1 MPVPINDGQIT
12 QIAPTT
18 AAKTSK
24 PYTTKYY
31 PWFVASA
38 DHLAGSE
45 TVNILVMVNN
55 VATQVLMPDLVT
67 PAMLTVALPG
77 LPLIGGMTYIFDKSS
92 TAAACGVYI
101 DPILK

>member
-1 MPVPINDGQIT
+1 MTTPINDGQVT

-18 AAKTSK
+18 SAITSK

-45 TVNILVMVNN
+45 TVNILVMVAN
-55 VATQVLMPDLVT
+55 VPTQVVMPDLTT
-67 PAMLTVALPG
+67 PAMLTVAHPG
-77 LPLIGGMTYIFDKSS
+77 LPLIGGMTYIFEKSS
-92 TAAACGVYI
+92 TAANCGVYL
-101 DPILK
+101 DPIMK